1 MTDQYKYH
9 VPAGQTFSIGTP
21 TPNHCVHF
29 YNSDGKT
36 VGALNF
42 NGAELVFTG
51 DADESAKIFIDCAA
65 QWFSERLK
73 QERKAALQEAIA
85 ICECIST
92 KHNDTYK
99 HKPGPNAYDPHFQ
112 GLSMGADEC
121 SEAIQELMK

>member
-1 MTDQYKYH
+1 MNLPPLPQGLHAKHWQHDMYT
-9 VPAGQTFSIGTP
+9 AGQMLLYG
-21 TPNHCVHF
+21 NMCR
-29 YNSDGKT
+29 N
-36 VGALNF
+36 
-42 NGAELVFTG
+42 
-51 DADESAKIFIDCAA
+51 
-65 QWFSERLK
+65 
-73 QERKAALQEAIA
+73 AALEEAIA